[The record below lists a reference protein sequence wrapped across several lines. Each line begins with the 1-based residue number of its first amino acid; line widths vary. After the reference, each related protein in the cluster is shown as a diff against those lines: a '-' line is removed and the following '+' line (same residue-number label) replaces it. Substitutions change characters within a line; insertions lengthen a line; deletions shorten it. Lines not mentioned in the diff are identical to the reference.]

1 MPLSSSTLDK
11 LSDVLIEEVIDYIND
26 DLEYYKFLDS
36 IIHTAITHKMGQID
50 NDVLMELYN
59 RIIGRIE
66 LRDIAKL

>member
-1 MPLSSSTLDK
+1 MSLSISTLDK

-26 DLEYYKFLDS
+26 DIEYYKFLYS
-36 IIHTAITHKMGQID
+36 IICTAITDKMGKID
-50 NDVLMELYN
+50 DDVLTELYN